1 MQNNNNNNN
10 NKTTLKKLSRVM
22 RESATSFNKT
32 GEDSHPESKS
42 SHLEKYMEGVKK
54 LFFGEREREGEGP
67 SNLSI
72 IVRI

>member
-1 MQNNNNNNN
+1 MCG
-10 NKTTLKKLSRVM
+10 
-22 RESATSFNKT
+22 SATSFNKK
-32 GEDSHPESKS
+32 GEDTHPESKS

-54 LFFGEREREGEGP
+54 LFFGEREREGP